1 MAHIEHINEFL
12 QAADQL
18 VRIATKDE
26 LAEALR
32 MVSMN
37 LAHYQSR
44 YGELPL
50 DETLSIAY
58 TEEPNEAQLQLTADG
73 MEVMIGILGNVMQG
87 LEPQSSH

>member
-1 MAHIEHINEFL
+1 MAHVEHINEFL

-18 VRIATKDE
+18 VRIATKEE

-32 MVSMN
+32 LVSMN
-37 LAHYQSR
+37 LAHYKSR

-50 DETLSIAY
+50 DETLAIADAD
-58 TEEPNEAQLQLTADG
+58 EPNEAQLQLSVDG
-73 MEVMIGILGNVMQG
+73 MEVMIGILGSVVQG